1 MAFAFVVDGAH
12 VIFAR
17 NAGNEVFTHTEK
29 ASRRVPA
36 LTTTL
41 AQAFQFLFAKEF
53 ITTA

>member
-1 MAFAFVVDGAH
+1 MVRMSFLLEFLE
-12 VIFAR
+12 FLR

-41 AQAFQFLFAKEF
+41 AQAFQFLFAKGF